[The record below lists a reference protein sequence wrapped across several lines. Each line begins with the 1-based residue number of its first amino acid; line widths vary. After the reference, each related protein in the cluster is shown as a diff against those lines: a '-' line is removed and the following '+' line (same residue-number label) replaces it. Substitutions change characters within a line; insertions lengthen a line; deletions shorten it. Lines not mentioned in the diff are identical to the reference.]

1 MKYAK
6 LRNQEQGIAHLGL
19 ILVIIVIIAVGALVY
34 WRFQSTDS
42 SESTEAT
49 SSQSEDQEE
58 ASLNELDKGLADVE
72 QNSEIATEQEDTSGE
87 E

>member
-19 ILVIIVIIAVGALVY
+19 ILVVIVIIAVGALVY
-34 WRFQSTDS
+34 WRFQSANDS
-42 SESTEAT
+42 DGANTT

-58 ASLNELDKGLADVE
+58 AALNELDKGLADVE